1 MHLQVWTCIAGFKP
15 YFAREKLESYSALF
29 DLPEIPWGVKKG
41 AIQFQSGRMKL
52 VIYVAG
58 HPGVDNS

>member
-1 MHLQVWTCIAGFKP
+1 L
-15 YFAREKLESYSALF
+15 
-29 DLPEIPWGVKKG
+29 WGVKKG
-41 AIQFQSGRMKL
+41 AIQLQSGRMKL